1 MSPPMLSLTEASA
14 PRDNVF
20 GSQGYHNGLP
30 GNHTL
35 AATAAANVVFPRSAQ
50 SSPKL
55 PTQSTNPL
63 TPTPPPVVA
72 EKPVVKS
79 EKSKVKLFSRPGK
92 SSSKGESSKDKPL
105 PSPGKLGHAF
115 SNLQRANFSTTSL
128 ESTMQPFYAHG
139 NSSTATIRPAE
150 ATEKEVKEK
159 EKKHGHFLKRQ
170 KEKLIEAYHLPLSS
184 ASSNS
189 RPTDPT
195 APSSLYNFNLPA
207 SPGPGSNAFKS
218 GLDLRHGGRALREK
232 KNKEDKSLDDAAS
245 SYNPGG
251 DWPGPSSVSSA
262 SGTLASALFHNEP
275 FDSQKFG
282 LNNMTLDDAW
292 PFLRAKL
299 LVIFEAEDL
308 RLPVEDLNR
317 IVTMHIQYCITRRSP
332 NIIMEDIR
340 DFLTT
345 GFSSLDQSLKKTQ
358 EDRLIPALVELWIF
372 TFTSILPYLQAV
384 FLPLDMEF
392 AGNGPLM
399 TPDQARDFWGG
410 VPASYGVSIPAS
422 SVLDIRRLVL
432 LSFRDIVIIPR
443 YDTLKIMF
451 SRLSLEFLPQNLANM
466 ALSSPVPVPTS
477 GFQNMA
483 HNQGS
488 VYQSALSTSPS
499 QESQL
504 SMSFA
509 GSLPATMTLGMGA
522 GFGAAPPR
530 PNTSMSNPV
539 GAIDPSYASYS
550 SNGMGMGTGGGDTTP
565 GSGNRSR
572 TISNVSFGSDH
583 GNGNRPFT
591 PSSIQAL
598 GAASAQAAMSTPSG
612 VGITN
617 LNLNMSTPVQQ
628 FPPHVAPSIT
638 SIGSNSI
645 HGSLRDP
652 TGGRTADQNVEDS
665 KQVTEMVGRMLQC
678 MSVLASVS
686 APTTPSNFS
695 SSSTSLGQN
704 PRAST
709 TNLSF
714 HNTYSS
720 QTSVATTT
728 MTNATVPAS
737 PSGSSAAGGL
747 PPLVQTMSSPSQFS
761 SPSSPATPTAN
772 SPGPLPPRPSISSL
786 SASLAGFGSRDNGF
800 GRDSV
805 PNTPTGTAPRDS
817 ATTIAAATAGGISAN
832 ANGGGPPDE
841 SSRMIEELNK
851 LLKLNWLGR
860 GRTGR
865 NRRGIVGGR
874 VKRAGA
880 GSGSGSAL
888 AFSMGAGSGSGMG
901 MGYASS
907 YGGYSGHGHGG
918 GYAGSSLGTG
928 PAGVSMNSLG
938 TMGSMSIGTVGSGFG
953 GGLQGQADRDTT
965 HRGGGIAMGGTGLGL
980 GTTSTSSGVGTGTA
994 TASGGMSSPPTTL
1007 AAGGAGTVG
1016 AGAALAPAGS
1026 AMTGAGAGMA
1036 GGAGTI
1042 GAGAAMPGPPT
1053 TVGPAAPGVSGG
1065 PGAGSSSSNSNSE
1078 VMVDN

>member
-35 AATAAANVVFPRSAQ
+35 AATAAANIVFPRSAQ

-63 TPTPPPVVA
+63 APTPPPVAA
-72 EKPVVKS
+72 EKPVIKS

-105 PSPGKLGHAF
+105 PSPGKLGHTF

-128 ESTMQPFYAHG
+128 ESTMQPPFYAHG

-150 ATEKEVKEK
+150 AAEKEVKEK

-195 APSSLYNFNLPA
+195 APSSLYNFNLPT

-232 KNKEDKSLDDAAS
+232 KKDKEDKSLDDAAS

-262 SGTLASALFHNEP
+262 TGTLASALFHNEP

-332 NIIMEDIR
+332 NIIIEDIR

-345 GFSSLDQSLKKTQ
+345 GFSSLDQSLKKTP

-451 SRLSLEFLPQNLANM
+451 SRLSLEFLPQNLASM
-466 ALSSPVPVPTS
+466 ALSSPVLVPTA

-483 HNQGS
+483 HSQGN

-504 SMSFA
+504 SLSFA
-509 GSLPATMTLGMGA
+509 GSLPATMTMGMGA
-522 GFGAAPPR
+522 GFGTAPPR
-530 PNTSMSNPV
+530 PNTSMSNP
-539 GAIDPSYASYS
+539 ISSMDPSYASYN
-550 SNGMGMGTGGGDTTP
+550 SNGMGNAGGDTTP

-572 TISNVSFGSDH
+572 AISNVSFGSDH
-583 GNGNRPFT
+583 GNTNRPFT

-612 VGITN
+612 AGIAN
-617 LNLNMSTPVQQ
+617 LNHNMSTPMQQ

-652 TGGRTADQNVEDS
+652 TGGRTADQNIEDS

-686 APTTPSNFS
+686 APITPSNFLS
-695 SSSTSLGQN
+695 SSSQN
-704 PRAST
+704 PHASSG
-709 TNLSF
+709 NLTSY
-714 HNTYSS
+714 NTYSSS

-761 SPSSPATPTAN
+761 SPSSPATPTAT

-786 SASLAGFGSRDNGF
+786 TASLSNFGRSDS
-800 GRDSV
+800 RDSV
-805 PNTPTGTAPRDS
+805 PNTPTAGLAPAPRDS
-817 ATTIAAATAGGISAN
+817 TTTIGAATAAGGV
-832 ANGGGPPDE
+832 NGSGGQADE

-888 AFSMGAGSGSGMG
+888 AFSMGVGGYGSSYQGYGG
-901 MGYASS
+901 QGGGYASS
-907 YGGYSGHGHGG
+907 YSGT
-918 GYAGSSLGTG
+918 LGTG

-938 TMGSMSIGTVGSGFG
+938 TMGSMSVGTVGSGYG
-953 GGLQGQADRDTT
+953 SGLQGQADRDRT
-965 HRGGGIAMGGTGLGL
+965 GMVGGTGLGL
-980 GTTSTSSGVGTGTA
+980 ASSAVGTSTATGGIGV
-994 TASGGMSSPPTTL
+994 SSPPTTGTGVP
-1007 AAGGAGTVG
+1007 AAVPPATAGTVGGAGTVG
-1016 AGAALAPAGS
+1016 AGAALAAPAIASS
-1026 AMTGAGAGMA
+1026 ATGPSASAASGA
-1036 GGAGTI
+1036 
-1042 GAGAAMPGPPT
+1042 
-1053 TVGPAAPGVSGG
+1053 G
-1065 PGAGSSSSNSNSE
+1065 PGAVSSSSSSNSE
-1078 VMVDN
+1078 VVEVDN